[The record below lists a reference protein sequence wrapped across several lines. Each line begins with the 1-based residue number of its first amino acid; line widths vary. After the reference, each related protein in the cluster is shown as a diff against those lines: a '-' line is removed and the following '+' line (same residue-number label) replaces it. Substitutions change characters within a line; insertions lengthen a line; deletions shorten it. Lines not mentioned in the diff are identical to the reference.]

1 MARPDALRG
10 PPVGERRAVP
20 RGADNPLVRAVARI
34 PWRVRTKLLVAF
46 VGIVALFVV
55 VGLLGVRALGQ
66 SNARVE
72 RLGTL
77 QLRAATYRGIQ
88 TQSQQ
93 LRQLLG
99 LRVGA
104 NNPSQNIYNGVAP
117 NVLGGRHWT
126 LVDQTIATAVSQ
138 LAPATNESRFGFVPP
153 PEDESLL
160 GRIRLDYR
168 RFSRALKTIIANDQ
182 AGAPAA
188 KNQPILGAAV
198 SADNDLGALTDRLA
212 TRTRAQTDALVAQN
226 RSAYASSR
234 NLFIGL
240 GAASVVL
247 ALLLGLVLS
256 WSVIGPIQRTEER
269 LAEIAS
275 GDFSKHVD
283 VPNRDEFG
291 ALATNLNR
299 MNDELGRLH
308 EAREAQA
315 AQLTDLNRTLESR
328 VVEQTE
334 ELRASR
340 SRVVSAADAER
351 RRIERDL
358 HDGAQQHLV
367 SLAVHLRL
375 ARDLADSDPNKAREI
390 LEELG
395 DDVQA
400 TLEEVR
406 DLAHGIYPPLLQD
419 RGLAEAL
426 AAAAGRA
433 TIPTRV
439 DASQTGRYDAVVE
452 ATVYFC
458 CLEALQNAAKHAGAG
473 ASAVITVRE
482 DDGGLRFEVVDDG
495 AGFDASGARGGVGL
509 TNMRDRVGAVGG
521 TIRLE
526 STVGRGT
533 TLAGLIPLGD
543 GPWT

>member
-10 PPVGERRAVP
+10 PPVEERRAVLS
-20 RGADNPLVRAVARI
+20 GADNPLVRAVARI

-46 VGIVALFVV
+46 VGIVALFAV
-55 VGLLGVRALGQ
+55 VGLLGLRALGQ

-77 QLRAATYRGIQ
+77 QLRVATYEGIQ
-88 TQSQQ
+88 TQAQQ

-104 NNPSQNIYNGVAP
+104 NNPSQNIYNGVGTTR
-117 NVLGGRHWT
+117 VLGGHHWT

-138 LAPATNESRFGFVPP
+138 LAPATNESQFGFVPA
-153 PEDESLL
+153 PEDETLL
-160 GRIRLDYR
+160 ERIRLDYR
-168 RFSRALKTIIANDQ
+168 RFSRDLKTIIANDQ

-188 KNQPILGAAV
+188 KNQPILGDAV

-212 TRTRAQTDALVAQN
+212 TRTRVQTAALIAQN
-226 RSAYASSR
+226 RRAYASSR

-240 GAASVVL
+240 VAASVVL

-256 WSVIGPIQRTEER
+256 WSVIGPIQRTETR
-269 LAEIAS
+269 LEEIAA
-275 GDFSKHVD
+275 GDFSTHVD
-283 VPNRDEFG
+283 VPNRDELG
-291 ALATNLNR
+291 ALASNLNR
-299 MNDELGRLH
+299 MNDELGRLY
-308 EAREAQA
+308 ERLEAQA
-315 AQLTDLNRTLESR
+315 TELTDLNRTLESR
-328 VVEQTE
+328 VAEQTD

-358 HDGAQQHLV
+358 HDGAQQHLIG
-367 SLAVHLRL
+367 LAVHLRL
-375 ARDLADSDPNKAREI
+375 ARDLADSEPEKTREM
-390 LEELG
+390 LEALG
-395 DDVQA
+395 DDVQE
-400 TLEEVR
+400 TLDRVR

-419 RGLAEAL
+419 RGLGEAL

-439 DASQTGRYDAVVE
+439 DARTGRHDPVVE

-458 CLEALQNAAKHAGAG
+458 CLEALQNAAKYAGDG
-473 ASAVITVRE
+473 ASAVISVRE
-482 DDGGLRFEVVDDG
+482 DEGGLLFEVVDDG
-495 AGFDASGARGGVGL
+495 IGFDAASARGGVGL

-521 TIRLE
+521 SIRLE
-526 STVGRGT
+526 STIGHGT
-533 TLAGLIPLGD
+533 TLAGVIPLEGAS
-543 GPWT
+543 